1 MENIKVYNIGKLIEK
16 ELPNRRI
23 HILNKLAIIEGTK
36 GVIVFDNEAVGW
48 KKNTTDATIEIGLTD
63 IPEANMFYAAPQ
75 YMADVQIKELM
86 TADYEKMPITDFVT
100 RHDTHHRISSNFNG
114 ILKAIDEIR

>member
-1 MENIKVYNIGKLIEK
+1 MENIRVYNIDKLIEK
-16 ELPNRRI
+16 ELPSRRV
-23 HILNKLAIIEGTK
+23 HMFNKLAIIEGIK

-63 IPEANMFYAAPQ
+63 IPEPNRFYAAPQ

-86 TADYEKMPITDFVT
+86 TAEFEEMPITDFVT

-114 ILKAIDEIR
+114 ILKVIEEIR